1 MPLLPRVTLAPT
13 ADWFLPPEP
22 PPGHGEERAEANLDR
37 YLDEA
42 LASDRLEAGDV
53 DPWYRELGRSM
64 RSQFRPDPLGG
75 ERSVGALMVRALEQL
90 RHAFSPAQRP
100 GDLPGQQAPDHGG
113 SLTDPSDRTAGVEW
127 EAFEQCNPLNAPV
140 TWHRVDLRVTHS
152 PEGALTAVWVHRSSG
167 NRALDRAA
175 VAAARSGAV
184 ELRPPPEAVVGQRQA
199 IRSDW
204 AFELGD
210 VHARIGCWTS
220 EGPTV
225 QLSCVDDPVLG
236 LMCSVLGVGIIRTRV
251 RLLAVVDADHE
262 TPEERR
268 ARRRRDPDR
277 TRP

>member
-1 MPLLPRVTLAPT
+1 M
-13 ADWFLPPEP
+13 
-22 PPGHGEERAEANLDR
+22 
-37 YLDEA
+37 
-42 LASDRLEAGDV
+42 
-53 DPWYRELGRSM
+53 
-64 RSQFRPDPLGG
+64 
-75 ERSVGALMVRALEQL
+75 
-90 RHAFSPAQRP
+90 
-100 GDLPGQQAPDHGG
+100 
-113 SLTDPSDRTAGVEW
+113 
-127 EAFEQCNPLNAPV
+127 
-140 TWHRVDLRVTHS
+140 
-152 PEGALTAVWVHRSSG
+152 
-167 NRALDRAA
+167 
-175 VAAARSGAV
+175 